1 MGRELIDLR
10 EAILKRK
17 AYEAQF
23 AQQQILFKGT
33 IQVGPNGSS
42 SVPNTPD
49 HNWVQ
54 PNGVGE
60 LVAVYNRKMKGNLIN
75 AGVVVGFEAYST
87 TLEIL
92 RSDES
97 TIAGIVP
104 TPGLDIPNHWESHLI
119 DGADA
124 VPIHPNAMFI
134 LLTYTLGLTGL
145 VVSVSPYVYQLD
157 DGTIT
162 YFPGQANFDL
172 SSHAPATGLAR
183 YVLIY
188 LDLATNDLLT
198 LAGATTVDSPSFV
211 PVPPT
216 VPDNAVPSALV
227 RIAGDQTV
235 IGHRDIVPVQDYLF
249 GASRIQP
256 VLDTLETQMLDLLA
270 AQENEFDL
278 ALTLHAVNG
287 F

>member
-1 MGRELIDLR
+1 MIDLR
-10 EAILKRK
+10 NAVLKRK

-23 AQQQILFKGT
+23 AQQQVLFKGT
-33 IQVGPNGSS
+33 IQIGPNGSS

-60 LVAVYNRKMKGNLIN
+60 LVGVYNRRMKGNLIN
-75 AGVVVGFEAYST
+75 AGVVVGFEAYSS

-97 TIAGIVP
+97 MTAGIVDAP
-104 TPGLDIPNHWESHLI
+104 ALDVPNHWETHLI
-119 DGADA
+119 DGPDA
-124 VPIHPNAMFI
+124 VPIYTNAIFV
-134 LLTYTLGLTGL
+134 LLTYTLSLEGL
-145 VVSVSPYVYQLD
+145 VVNVSPYVYQDD
-157 DGTIT
+157 DGEIIT
-162 YFPGQANFDL
+162 FPGEDNFDL
-172 SSHAPATGLAR
+172 SAHEPAAGLAL

-188 LDLATNDLLT
+188 LDLATNSLAT
-198 LAGATTVDSPSFV
+198 LAGATTIDSPIFS
-211 PVPPT
+211 PTPPT
-216 VPDNAVPSALV
+216 VPTNTVPSALV
-227 RIAGDQTV
+227 RIAGGQTI

-256 VLDTLETQMLDLLA
+256 ALDASQTLLFDLLA